1 MPKSASIPNHGSRF
15 SLGRTRSSSPQDRN
29 PALLALVAPAL
40 AMVLGLFV
48 YPLLYSLISA
58 FTTRDGAFG
67 FDNFAKTFELYG
79 TDILFTIVI
88 VAASTV
94 LTGILAALIGG
105 YLVLGTHPAAVA

>member
-1 MPKSASIPNHGSRF
+1 
-15 SLGRTRSSSPQDRN
+15 
-29 PALLALVAPAL
+29 
-40 AMVLGLFV
+40 MVLGLFV

-105 YLVLGTHPAAVA
+105 YLVLGTQPAAVAMLKWLYRW